1 MPLPDSAGQ
10 PWPPYHVQARNISRD
25 AGPSVHSDDVA
36 RSLGFAGAL
45 VAGRAIYSHLL
56 HPLLERF
63 GEAMLSQGRC
73 QVRFLKPAYEGEA
86 LTIHTLPAGDGT
98 DPRDLQV
105 NAVNGEGAVVAS
117 LEASLPSPM
126 PDLPEPETEPV
137 GKTEPF
143 SGEKTEGAWELL
155 EPGQPLAVHPWR
167 PTQQH
172 NLEWCKEIGG
182 ALPLFSGGASSP
194 LHPGLVPTATTAM
207 LHDQLIIRGWVHV
220 SSEFITHRL
229 LRAGQ
234 ALELRATPISKWEKN
249 GRHFVKLHV
258 AVVEDTAEDTA
269 EDAAEGGRICVE
281 EIRTAL
287 IREAVPGE

>member
-10 PWPPYHVQARNISRD
+10 PWPPYHVRARNISRD
-25 AGPSVHSDDVA
+25 AGPSVHSDEVA

-63 GEAMLSQGRC
+63 GEALLSQGRC

-86 LTIHTLPAGDGT
+86 LTIQTLPVGDGI

-117 LEASLPSPM
+117 LEASLPGPM
-126 PDLPEPETEPV
+126 PDSPGAKPEPLGEM
-137 GKTEPF
+137 EPF
-143 SGEKTEGAWELL
+143 SGEKIEGAWELL
-155 EPGQPLAVHPWR
+155 EPGKPLAAHPWR
-167 PTQQH
+167 PTQRE
-172 NLEWCKEIGG
+172 NLEWCDEIGE
-182 ALPLFSGGASSP
+182 ALPLFRGGASGV

-234 ALELRATPISKWEKN
+234 ALELRATPTEKWEKN
-249 GRHFVKLHV
+249 GRRFVKLHV
-258 AVVEDTAEDTA
+258 VVL
-269 EDAAEGGRICVE
+269 EDAAEGGRVCVE